1 MKNAT
6 EENTYSP
13 GSCNIGP
20 EEVKRRYR
28 IGFTGLAL
36 MAVYVLCVE
45 WLDLQRIV
53 KLGLFFPA
61 FYAVSGFLQAVRR
74 FCFVYG
80 WKGVASLGGRRKF
93 KHVTDEVYLRQ
104 DRNMAIT
111 FVVIVTLGSV
121 ILTVVYFLLPL

>member
-20 EEVKRRYR
+20 EEVNRRYI
-28 IGFTGLAL
+28 IGFTGLVL
-36 MAVYVLCVE
+36 MAVYILCVE
-45 WLDLQRIV
+45 RLDLPRIL

-61 FYAVSGFLQAVRR
+61 FYGVSGFLQAIRR

-80 WKGVASLGGRRKF
+80 WKGVTSLSGRRNF
-93 KHVTDEVYLRQ
+93 KKVTDEVYLRQ
-104 DRNMAIT
+104 DRKTAIT
-111 FVVIVTLGSV
+111 VILLVCLGSAV
-121 ILTVVYFLLPL
+121 IAGLYFIM